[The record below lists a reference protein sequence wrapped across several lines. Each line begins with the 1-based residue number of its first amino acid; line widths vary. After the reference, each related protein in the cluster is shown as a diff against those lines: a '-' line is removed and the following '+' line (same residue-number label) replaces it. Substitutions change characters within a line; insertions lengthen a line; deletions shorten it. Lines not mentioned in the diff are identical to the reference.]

1 MKPSVC
7 IAFALLA
14 LTGCATAR
22 VVGPPIHVAEDPAEE
37 RAVVLEPF
45 FEQAEWQTVMQSELY
60 TMTSQSVPVQTPFGV
75 GYGTTPAQTVV
86 VQRPVQ
92 QKPIF
97 AQVKNLALEYAMV
110 MEAVRK
116 LRPKWKVVA
125 PTQAMELPGP
135 ITVVRTVVRDSEL
148 IESDR
153 SLKNLAFGFGL
164 LILPLQLV
172 HLSPVQE
179 TVRVYGSVQR
189 YGIAHGAEVQRRL
202 IKYASQPDAA
212 VNTEGLSPLNRELG
226 LDLAYEEGL
235 LADEGPRELVLIEA
249 FSMRLAAAVVAL
261 VEEP

>member
-1 MKPSVC
+1 MKP
-7 IAFALLA
+7 LLV
-14 LTGCATAR
+14 LTLLCTGCATAR
-22 VVGPPIHVAEDPAEE
+22 VVGPPIVVAADQKES

-60 TMTSQSVPVQTPFGV
+60 TVTSQTVPVQTPFGV
-75 GYGTTPAQTVV
+75 GFGTTPAQTVV

-97 AQVKNLALEYAMV
+97 AQVKNLAVEYAMV
-110 MEAVRK
+110 MIAVQK
-116 LRPKWKVVA
+116 LRPSWKVVS
-125 PTQAMELPGP
+125 PTQALELPGP
-135 ITVVRTVVRDSEL
+135 LTVVRTVVRDSEL
-148 IESDR
+148 VESDR

-164 LILPLQLV
+164 VLLPLQLV

-179 TVRVYGSVQR
+179 TMRVYGNLHR
-189 YGIAHGAEVQRRL
+189 YGVAHGAEVQRRL

-212 VNTEGLSPLNRELG
+212 VNTEGLTPLTRELG
-226 LDLAYEEGL
+226 LDLSYEEGL

-249 FSMRLAAAVVAL
+249 FSARLAAAIIAL